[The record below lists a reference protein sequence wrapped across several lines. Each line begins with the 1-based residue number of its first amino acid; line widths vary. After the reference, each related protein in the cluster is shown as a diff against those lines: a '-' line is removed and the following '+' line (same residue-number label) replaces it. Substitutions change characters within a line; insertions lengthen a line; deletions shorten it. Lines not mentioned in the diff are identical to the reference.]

1 VNLSGLWG
9 PPHRCNAKRSGEYP
23 VNGHRQRSQSTVL
36 PSLGLEAGNGAVTL
50 SNVEIFD
57 QNWRALQLESLVDLS
72 LWAGGFHPIGELL
85 EEVLRR
91 AVGNLDA
98 SMGKSVALDEQ
109 GRERLSRS
117 IGFPEDAGGFED
129 IFGSNAALV
138 FRNPGK
144 VGISGRLQRPHEVI
158 AAPLRWRERLLGY
171 ILLGDKESREG
182 SPAFSDSDA
191 RYLQTLATVISGAMA
206 TSLHLEDIEKQRLQ
220 LEEEN
225 RSLRD
230 LGRSEGF
237 IGSSP
242 PVSKMLELIAR
253 VAPTEVSI
261 MLRGESGSGKERVA
275 RLIHSS
281 SGRAHAPMIAINCAA
296 LPETLLEAE
305 LFGIEEGVATG
316 VRKRPGKLELARGG
330 TLFLDEI
337 GDLSLPLQAKLLRVV
352 QEREF
357 ERLGGRES
365 LPFDARLIT
374 ATHCNLEE
382 MIRKGLFR
390 SDLYY
395 RLRVVVIELPPLRER
410 PTDIRLLTRHF
421 LRKFSDEF
429 GRGDLRIS
437 REAMRALEV
446 WPFPGNV
453 RELENR
459 IQAAVAMAAEHE
471 EIGVE
476 DLGLQRESAPPTFP
490 AEARRLEEV
499 EKAHI
504 LKILE
509 QTGGNRS
516 RAAEI
521 LGINRATLYRK
532 LRRFASQDA

>member
-1 VNLSGLWG
+1 MRDAAEKARTTATASGQ
-9 PPHRCNAKRSGEYP
+9 PSRS
-23 VNGHRQRSQSTVL
+23 TA
-36 PSLGLEAGNGAVTL
+36 PSHGLEAGKGAVTL
-50 SNVEIFD
+50 SGVEIFD
-57 QNWRALQLESLVDLS
+57 RNWRALQLESLVDLS
-72 LWAGGFHPIGELL
+72 LWAGGFHPIEELL

-98 SMGKSVALDEQ
+98 GMGLAAAFDTR
-109 GRERLSRS
+109 GRERLKRT
-117 IGFPEDAGGFED
+117 IGFPENGEGFEE
-129 IFGSNAALV
+129 IFGREAADV
-138 FRNPGK
+138 FGRFAPAR
-144 VGISGRLQRPHEVI
+144 ISGRENRPFEAI
-158 AAPLRWRERLLGY
+158 AVPLRWRERLLGY

-182 SPAFSDSDA
+182 SPGFSDSDV

-206 TSLHLEDIEKQRLQ
+206 TSLHLEDMEKQRLQ

-242 PVSKMLELIAR
+242 PVAKMLELIAR
-253 VAPTEVSI
+253 VAPTEVSV

-281 SGRAHAPMIAINCAA
+281 SSRAQAPMIAINCAA

-352 QEREF
+352 QEHEF

-382 MIRKGLFR
+382 MIRAGLFR

-421 LRKFSDEF
+421 LRKFSNEF

-437 REAMRALEV
+437 REAMRALEA

-471 EIGVE
+471 EIGIE
-476 DLGLQRESAPPTFP
+476 DLGLQRESSPLTIP
-490 AEARRLEEV
+490 AAARSLEEV
-499 EKAHI
+499 EKEHI

-509 QTGGNRS
+509 LTRGNRS

-532 LRRFASQDA
+532 LRRFATSDV